1 MSWPYDISLL
11 TFRKK
16 WVLEGEPLWKS
27 VFDMHGDK
35 MQIKNE
41 KIAIPNLQKI
51 FEATFKLSNTHGF
64 QGMSLR
70 DLSKETG
77 ISMGGLYSYIGSKN
91 DLASVIEG
99 VQRKYIEQVLDGI
112 LKEKLAPKES
122 LRAIIFS
129 EIYMMEIMSSWYYF
143 CFMELKGLSKEQQNF
158 ALDNELRGEEII
170 MGIIKGGI
178 EAKQFIC
185 EHPELLASQVVAQ
198 LQQWH
203 LKQWKF
209 KLRGVNTEE
218 YASYVYSSLLTCLS
232 AEIN

>member
-1 MSWPYDISLL
+1 
-11 TFRKK
+11 
-16 WVLEGEPLWKS
+16 
-27 VFDMHGDK
+27 MHKEK

-170 MGIIKGGI
+170 
-178 EAKQFIC
+178 
-185 EHPELLASQVVAQ
+185 VAACSSTSKVQ
-198 LQQWH
+198 SLQSG
-203 LKQWKF
+203 F
-209 KLRGVNTEE
+209 
-218 YASYVYSSLLTCLS
+218 S
-232 AEIN
+232 AFST

>member
-11 TFRKK
+11 AFRKK

-112 LKEKLAPKES
+112 LKERLAPKES

-129 EIYMMEIMSSWYYF
+129 EIYMMEI
-143 CFMELKGLSKEQQNF
+143 N
-158 ALDNELRGEEII
+158 I
-170 MGIIKGGI
+170 
-178 EAKQFIC
+178 
-185 EHPELLASQVVAQ
+185 
-198 LQQWH
+198 
-203 LKQWKF
+203 
-209 KLRGVNTEE
+209 
-218 YASYVYSSLLTCLS
+218 
-232 AEIN
+232 

>member
-11 TFRKK
+11 AFRKK
-16 WVLEGEPLWKS
+16 WVLEGEPLWSS
-27 VFDMHGDK
+27 VFDMHKEK

-99 VQRKYIEQVLDGI
+99 VQR
-112 LKEKLAPKES
+112 
-122 LRAIIFS
+122 
-129 EIYMMEIMSSWYYF
+129 
-143 CFMELKGLSKEQQNF
+143 
-158 ALDNELRGEEII
+158 
-170 MGIIKGGI
+170 
-178 EAKQFIC
+178 
-185 EHPELLASQVVAQ
+185 
-198 LQQWH
+198 
-203 LKQWKF
+203 
-209 KLRGVNTEE
+209 
-218 YASYVYSSLLTCLS
+218 
-232 AEIN
+232 